1 MSDHSVHAAL
11 RSTVPLVVVE
21 APAGC
26 GKTTKG
32 ADYAREIAISGS
44 PSRILILAHTHAAC
58 SVFADRTKG
67 LGSRVEIR
75 TIDSVIAHIAS
86 AYHAGL
92 GLPTDIGAWVR
103 QRQDGYG
110 ELAQKVAELLN
121 RYPMIAA
128 SLVQRHNVV
137 ICDEHQDCS
146 GEQHSIVMTLL
157 SKGARLR
164 VFGDPVQKIFK
175 ERTRVS
181 ACLPCDWGAL
191 SRQAQ
196 AFEHLD
202 FPHHWSDGC
211 RDLGQWI
218 LGIFT

>member
-44 PSRILILAHTHAAC
+44 PNRLLILAHTHAAC

-67 LGSRVEIR
+67 VGSRVEIR

-92 GLPTDIGAWVR
+92 GLPPDIGAWVR

-110 ELAQKVAELLN
+110 ELAQKVTWQRKMLKE
-121 RYPMIAA
+121 IAA
-128 SLVQRHNVV
+128 ML
-137 ICDEHQDCS
+137 
-146 GEQHSIVMTLL
+146 
-157 SKGARLR
+157 
-164 VFGDPVQKIFK
+164 
-175 ERTRVS
+175 
-181 ACLPCDWGAL
+181 
-191 SRQAQ
+191 
-196 AFEHLD
+196 
-202 FPHHWSDGC
+202 
-211 RDLGQWI
+211 
-218 LGIFT
+218 FT